1 MILFIILP
9 FSTILFDK
17 ILYHLFLLLFLMLY
31 VISVC
36 MEDLRGYEILR
47 NRLMRGEFN
56 LELASTIARNLAVV
70 HRETHRTKIGMEA
83 LAEMD
88 KTFELVTDTSA
99 IFL

>member
-1 MILFIILP
+1 
-9 FSTILFDK
+9 
-17 ILYHLFLLLFLMLY
+17 MLY

-47 NRLMRGEFN
+47 KRLMRGEFN

-70 HRETHRTKIGMEA
+70 HRETHRTKIGTEA

-88 KTFELVTDTSA
+88 KTFEYKQLLIPQLYFYKSHFTL
-99 IFL
+99 IILWLLRQQRHR